1 MMRDARQGGS
11 AAFVPLP
18 FPEVLGLRHE
28 SHMSLR
34 TRTEWSNARIT
45 GSGINEHPK
54 DSFQQMGRIH
64 HWFHGQLKL
73 GTSWR
78 MYPNWFCSTRDTCV
92 CAHVCA
98 HVCLW
103 ISMLKTTH
111 LVSRWAPFHFPFE
124 EQPSTRQKG
133 RSIQCQ
139 KRLQLQEVQGTE
151 VGHWL
156 CIWVFRRLSE
166 HLVRKCFFQAFPANF
181 PIGNN
186 HAVGPS
192 SEPWGNK
199 AAIASPQCDIPFKLV
214 DPK

>member
-1 MMRDARQGGS
+1 MNIQRTHSSKWGGS
-11 AAFVPLP
+11 IAGSTANWSLALPDECIPTGFVP
-18 FPEVLGLRHE
+18 HE
-28 SHMSLR
+28 
-34 TRTEWSNARIT
+34 TR
-45 GSGINEHPK
+45 
-54 DSFQQMGRIH
+54 
-64 HWFHGQLKL
+64 
-73 GTSWR
+73 
-78 MYPNWFCSTRDTCV
+78 V

-166 HLVRKCFFQAFPANF
+166 HLVRKYFFQAFPANF